1 MMNQELMSKI
11 ELEDSGKNS
20 SILGKRTWS
29 EYSSDT
35 DDDEEDKTTFDKK
48 RRKYIVEMT
57 PKKYKKYNK
66 YKKL

>member
-1 MMNQELMSKI
+1 MLTI
-11 ELEDSGKNS
+11 EFEESVKNS

-35 DDDEEDKTTFDKK
+35 DDEEEEEDKITFDVK

-57 PKKYKKYNK
+57 PEKYNK
-66 YKKL
+66 YKKKL